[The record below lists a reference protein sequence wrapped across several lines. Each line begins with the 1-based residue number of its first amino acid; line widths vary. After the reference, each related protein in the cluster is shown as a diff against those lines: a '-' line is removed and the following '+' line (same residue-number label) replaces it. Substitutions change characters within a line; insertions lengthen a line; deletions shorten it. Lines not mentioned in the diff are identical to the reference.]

1 MYLLRIGTFFVGCCF
16 IAQSSIIGFVTPT
29 GSMTGGQPVEA
40 SAVFTTG
47 AGTITVTLTNLDT
60 NPRSVVQNLS
70 DLEFTLSNGT
80 ATGAVYAATGNSA
93 QENHG

>member
-1 MYLLRIGTFFVGCCF
+1 
-16 IAQSSIIGFVTPT
+16 
-29 GSMTGGQPVEA
+29 MTGGQPVDA

-47 AGTITVTLTNLDT
+47 ASTITVTLTNLEA
-60 NPRSVVQNLS
+60 NPISVVQNLS

-93 QENHG
+93 QEITVNSNGTFALGTTLTTAAGFD